1 MPPAI
6 DPWIRKQ
13 VISQYLNGVGR
24 NQIARDN
31 AIGQGTVTNIIA
43 EFKKGVQNTDYDS
56 VRELAIHC
64 KSQGI
69 RSLSELAELVRLT
82 NFIKRLGADE
92 ERVEQLISLC
102 PAQDP
107 QKIIEVVEKIGRINT
122 DVPLE
127 QLEENI
133 RQNQAELHRPQQE
146 ISEARATIGS
156 LNYDRQAIQEYKELR
171 AQMNNLRGPEEN
183 I

>member
-56 VRELAIHC
+56 VRELATHC
-64 KSQGI
+64 KSEGI
-69 RSLSELAELVRLT
+69 QSLSELAELVRLT
-82 NFIKRLGADE
+82 NFIKRLGSDE
-92 ERVEQLISLC
+92 ERVEQLISVCL
-102 PAQDP
+102 AQDP

-133 RQNQAELHRPQQE
+133 RQNEAELHRLQQE
-146 ISEARATIGS
+146 ISEARATVGS